1 MFYENVGKISFE
13 PFPESYGFSYF
24 QETFK
29 RKLKEELIVV
39 TERPW
44 KSIGKIKTF
53 LIKIKFTEYLIKAL
67 QYNCPRTIGG
77 NKKKT

>member
-39 TERPW
+39 IERPW
-44 KSIGKIKTF
+44 KVSAKLKHS
-53 LIKIKFTEYLIKAL
+53 
-67 QYNCPRTIGG
+67 
-77 NKKKT
+77 

>member
-1 MFYENVGKISFE
+1 MKMSGKLALSLLRIA
-13 PFPESYGFSYF
+13 YGFSISSRAS
-24 QETFK
+24 K
-29 RKLKEELIVV
+29 RNDRRIDSGRRKTVG
-39 TERPW
+39 
-44 KSIGKIKTF
+44 SIGKIKTF